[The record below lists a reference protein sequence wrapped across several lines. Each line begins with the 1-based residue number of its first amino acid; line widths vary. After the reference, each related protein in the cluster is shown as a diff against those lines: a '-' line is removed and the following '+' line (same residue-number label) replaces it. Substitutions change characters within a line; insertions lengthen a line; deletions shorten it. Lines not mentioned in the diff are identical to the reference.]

1 MKVEAIMRRTVVTVR
16 PEAPLRDV
24 ARVLVE
30 HGISGVP
37 VVDAGGAVLGVVSE
51 ADFVLREQGVPDRHG
66 RFFRLFADEADRT
79 ALIKVEAAT
88 AGEAMTSPAL
98 TIEPSTRLR
107 DAARLMTERQ
117 VNRLPVVHEGR
128 LVGIVTRADIVRAY
142 VRTDEE
148 LRDAIVDEVLRR
160 AMWLD
165 EGSVAAT
172 VENGVA
178 RISGTVEK
186 RSDVRILERL
196 VREIPGVM
204 DVEVSVAWRLDDSR
218 IEPEAPDLV
227 NPPFG
232 PA

>member
-1 MKVEAIMRRTVVTVR
+1 MKVESIMRRAVVTVR
-16 PEAPLRDV
+16 PETPLRDV

-37 VVDAGGAVLGVVSE
+37 VVDAGGTVIGVISE
-51 ADFVLREQGVPDRHG
+51 ADFVLREQGVSRRRG
-66 RFFRLFADEADRT
+66 GLFRLLADDGDRET
-79 ALIKVEAAT
+79 LVKVEATT
-88 AGEAMTSPAL
+88 AGEAMTSPPL
-98 TIEPSTRLR
+98 TIEPAATLR

-117 VNRLPVVHEGR
+117 VNRLPVVHDGA

-148 LRDAIVDEVLRR
+148 LRAAIVDDVVRR
-160 AMWLD
+160 TMWLD
-165 EGSVAAT
+165 ARALEVT

-178 RISGTVEK
+178 HVSGTVEK
-186 RSDVRILERL
+186 RSDVAILERL
-196 VREIPGVM
+196 VREVPGVM
-204 DVEVSVAWRLDDSR
+204 DCAVTVGWRLDDTG
-218 IEPEAPDLV
+218 IQPEARDLV

>member
-37 VVDAGGAVLGVVSE
+37 VVDAGGAVVGVVSE
-51 ADFVLREQGVPDRHG
+51 ADFVLREQGMPARRG
-66 RFFRLFADEADRT
+66 TLFRLFAEDADRAT
-79 ALIKVEAAT
+79 LLKVEAAT
-88 AGEAMTSPAL
+88 AGEAMTSPAI
-98 TIEPSTRLR
+98 TIEPATRLR
-107 DAARLMTERQ
+107 EAARLMTERQ
-117 VNRLPVVHEGR
+117 VNRLPVVQDGR
-128 LVGIVTRADIVRAY
+128 LVGILTRADIVRAY
-142 VRTDEE
+142 VRSDEE
-148 LRDAIVDEVLRR
+148 LHDAIVDEVVRR

-165 EGSVAAT
+165 ERSVVVT

-178 RISGTVEK
+178 QIGGTLEK
-186 RSDVRILERL
+186 RSDAAILERL
-196 VREIPGVM
+196 VREVPGIM
-204 DVEVSVAWRLDDSR
+204 DVVLTVDWRLDDR
-218 IEPEAPDLV
+218 GIEPEARDLV